1 MRRAIWLVYAALPGM
16 ALFAPPAH
24 ADGASNHVRDVRVHA
39 ASGAQGS
46 AEVEIVGSGA
56 PAYNLRLADGGRR
69 LLVDLS
75 DSDVVG
81 AAAAITTPIGVV
93 GGVLTQSYDT
103 TAGHMA
109 RLTINLLGASSYR
122 VVPDGSTLKVVLTPS
137 GPPTPSPAGG
147 PSPAAASASAG
158 ASAPRPP
165 LGAVRDV
172 RFERAP
178 ANASG
183 CAPYGCDRIVVDLGA
198 IPAYSLAPTPEGHL
212 RLELRA
218 TDLPSALARTL
229 DVTAYAGSL
238 RSVTASHDDASGSTL
253 LELDRTTIE
262 SGVISVEGGSLVWS
276 FPVPKP
282 TKQPSPIGQVHL
294 DGRIDGTSPAM
305 PERGRNLDGTSPAMP
320 ERGRNLDG
328 TSPAMPE
335 RGRNLKD
342 TGVVRHTVTVAR
354 EPELK
359 GVQRIETS
367 ILDEDPQVETASAGA
382 AGFATT
388 AGASVLAQA
397 RYAGRRIDIDLK
409 DADIHNVLR
418 LLADTGHVNI
428 VTADD
433 VGGTITIRMRN
444 VPWDQVLDVVL
455 QAKGL
460 GMVRQGNLIRVAP
473 LAQLQ
478 KERELKLAQQKQEF
492 ELTPLET
499 RVIPVSYAQADE
511 LQQRARELLSPR
523 GSIAVDERTNV
534 LIARDIAAN
543 LNYIEE
549 LVRSLDTQTAQVLI
563 EARIVE
569 ATSNYQRDVGI
580 QWGGDLTMGPATG
593 NATGVAF
600 PSSLGVTGGNYDNN
614 TPTAGLSP
622 FTRNIATPN
631 FAVNLPAAVGT
642 GAGGALG
649 VTLGSID
656 NTVNIGL
663 RLSALETT
671 GLVRIV
677 SAPRV
682 MVLDNR
688 EARINQGTLI
698 PFSQVSAL
706 GVQTTFQEA
715 KLQLLVKPHV
725 TADGSVSMHV
735 KLNRDEP
742 NFNQTSPRGDPT
754 ILKREAE
761 TDLLVMDGHTAVIGG
776 IYTRN
781 TGRNL
786 DQVPFFGDIP
796 ILGIIFQRRRASD
809 ARNELVIFIT
819 PHIVNR
825 SEALGR

>member
-1 MRRAIWLVYAALPGM
+1 
-16 ALFAPPAH
+16 
-24 ADGASNHVRDVRVHA
+24 
-39 ASGAQGS
+39 
-46 AEVEIVGSGA
+46 
-56 PAYNLRLADGGRR
+56 
-69 LLVDLS
+69 
-75 DSDVVG
+75 
-81 AAAAITTPIGVV
+81 
-93 GGVLTQSYDT
+93 
-103 TAGHMA
+103 MA
-109 RLTINLLGASSYR
+109 RLTINLQRAASYR
-122 VVPDGSTLKVVLTPS
+122 MVPDGGTLKVVLTPS
-137 GPPTPSPAGG
+137 GSAAPAGT
-147 PSPAAASASAG
+147 
-158 ASAPRPP
+158 SAPSAPAP
-165 LGAVRDV
+165 TSIVRDV

-178 ANASG
+178 ATVAG
-183 CAPYGCDRIVVDLGA
+183 CAPYGCDRVVVDVSA
-198 IPAYSLAPTPEGHL
+198 IPAYSLSPTPEGRL
-212 RLELRA
+212 RLELRTTA
-218 TDLPSALARTL
+218 LPPTLARTI
-229 DVTAYAGSL
+229 DVTAYAGVL
-238 RSVTASHDDASGSTL
+238 RSITASHDDTAGSTAL
-253 LELDRTTIE
+253 DLDRANGE
-262 SGVISVEGGSLVWS
+262 SGAVSVDGGSVVWS

-282 TKQPSPIGQVHL
+282 MTQPSPIAKVHL
-294 DGRIDGTSPAM
+294 DGRPA
-305 PERGRNLDGTSPAMP
+305 G
-320 ERGRNLDG
+320 
-328 TSPAMPE
+328 
-335 RGRNLKD
+335 KD
-342 TGVVRHTVTVAR
+342 TGPVRQIVTVAR
-354 EPELK
+354 EPEPK
-359 GVQRIETS
+359 GLQRIETS
-367 ILDEDPQVETASAGA
+367 IHDEDPQVETASAAA
-382 AGFATT
+382 AGFASTPD
-388 AGASVLAQA
+388 GNLLAQA
-397 RYAGRRIDIDLK
+397 RYTGRRIDIDLK

-433 VGGTITIRMRN
+433 VSGTITIRMRN

-473 LAQLQ
+473 MAQLQ
-478 KERELKLAQQKQEF
+478 KERELRLAQQKQEY

-499 RVIPVSYAQADE
+499 RLVPVSYAQADE

-534 LIARDIAAN
+534 LIARDIPSN
-543 LNYIEE
+543 LNYVEE
-549 LVRSLDTQTAQVLI
+549 LIRALDTQTAQVLI

-580 QWGGDLTMGPATG
+580 QWGGDYTAGPATG
-593 NATGVAF
+593 NPTGVAF
-600 PSSLGVTGGNYDNN
+600 PSSVGVTGGNYDNN

-649 VTLGSID
+649 VTFGSID
-656 NTVNIGL
+656 NTINIGL

-715 KLQLLVKPHV
+715 KLQLLVRPHV

-796 ILGIIFQRRRASD
+796 ILGILFQRRRASD

>member
-1 MRRAIWLVYAALPGM
+1 MRGAKSLVYAALLRRGVA
-16 ALFAPPAH
+16 ALAAS
-24 ADGASNHVRDVRVHA
+24 GAVSAVLLCESSASAEPSATNHVSDVRVHPADGVPGGA
-39 ASGAQGS
+39 AI
-46 AEVEIVGSGA
+46 EVIGSGTPVYSA
-56 PAYNLRLADGGRR
+56 RVADGGRH
-69 LLVDLS
+69 LLVDLT
-75 DSDVVG
+75 DTDMAG
-81 AAAAITTPIGVV
+81 APPAITTAV
-93 GGVLTQSYDT
+93 GPVLGVLTQSYET
-103 TAGHMA
+103 TGDRMT
-109 RLTINLLGASSYR
+109 RLTISLQEGAGYR
-122 VVPDGSTLKVVLTPS
+122 ITRDATTLRIDVSPTVAAVVRAKTLAPAPAVVPSNPS
-137 GPPTPSPAGG
+137 
-147 PSPAAASASAG
+147 
-158 ASAPRPP
+158 
-165 LGAVRDV
+165 VRDV

-178 ANASG
+178 PTVAG
-183 CAPYGCDRIVVDLGA
+183 CAPDGCDRVVIDLDGTA
-198 IPAYSLAPTPEGHL
+198 PYALTNTPAGQLQ
-212 RLELRA
+212 LELRA
-218 TDLPSALARTL
+218 TELPARLARTL
-229 DVTAYAGSL
+229 DVTAFRGAL
-238 RSVTASHDDASGSTL
+238 KAITAKHDDVSGATRIE
-253 LELDRTTIE
+253 LERTSDAPGT
-262 SGVISVEGGSLVWS
+262 VVVADGSLVWS
-276 FPVPKP
+276 FPTPRSNAP
-282 TKQPSPIGQVHL
+282 ASPVAPVHL
-294 DGRIDGTSPAM
+294 DGRAVGKDGGP
-305 PERGRNLDGTSPAMP
+305 
-320 ERGRNLDG
+320 
-328 TSPAMPE
+328 
-335 RGRNLKD
+335 
-342 TGVVRHTVTVAR
+342 VRRVVTVAR
-354 EPELK
+354 EERPKDLP
-359 GVQRIETS
+359 RIDSS
-367 ILDEDPQVETASAGA
+367 IHDGDSTVETAEGGA
-382 AGFATT
+382 AGFVSA
-388 AGASVLAQA
+388 ASNVLAQQ
-397 RYAGRRIDIDLK
+397 RYNGRRIDIDLK

-418 LLADTGHVNI
+418 LLADTGHVNV

-433 VGGTITIRMRN
+433 VSGTITIRMRN

-473 LAQLQ
+473 MAQLQ
-478 KERELKLAQQKQEF
+478 KERELKLAQQKQEY

-499 RVIPVSYAQADE
+499 RLIPISYAQADE
-511 LQQRARELLSPR
+511 LQARAKELLSPR

-534 LIARDIAAN
+534 LIARDVAGN

-549 LVRSLDTQTAQVLI
+549 LIRSLDTQTAQVLI

-569 ATSNYQRDVGI
+569 ATSKYLRDVGI
-580 QWGGDLTMGPATG
+580 QWGGDVTFGPATG
-593 NATGVAF
+593 NPTGVAF
-600 PSSLGVTGGNYDNN
+600 PSSVGVTGGAVDNN

-622 FTRNIATPN
+622 FQRNVSNPN

-649 VTLGSID
+649 MTFGSID
-656 NTVNIGL
+656 NTLNLGV
-663 RLSALETT
+663 RLSAAESS

-677 SAPRV
+677 SAPRI

-742 NFNQTSPRGDPT
+742 DFNQTSARGDPT

-796 ILGIIFQRRRASD
+796 ILGILFQRRRASD
-809 ARNELVIFIT
+809 SRNELVIFIT
-819 PHIVNR
+819 PRIVNR

>member
-1 MRRAIWLVYAALPGM
+1 MRGAKSLVYVALLKRGMAALGAVSAASSVVFM
-16 ALFAPPAH
+16 ESPAV
-24 ADGASNHVRDVRVHA
+24 ADGISNHVRDVTVKA
-39 ASGAQGS
+39 GDGASAPTEI
-46 AEVEIVGSGA
+46 AIVGTGA
-56 PAYNLRLADGGRR
+56 PSYSVRVADGGRK
-69 LLVDLS
+69 LLLDLA

-81 AAAAITTPIGVV
+81 APAAITTPAGIV
-93 GGVLTQSYDT
+93 GGILTQSYPSGVGQMT
-103 TAGHMA
+103 
-109 RLTINLLGASSYR
+109 RLTVTLLREASYR
-122 VVPDGSTLKVVLTPS
+122 VVPDGTTLRLVVTPAGKTS
-137 GPPTPSPAGG
+137 GPAPVIPNIAPPPEST
-147 PSPAAASASAG
+147 AA
-158 ASAPRPP
+158 
-165 LGAVRDV
+165 VHDI
-172 RFERAP
+172 RFERSTSNVA
-178 ANASG
+178 G
-183 CAPYGCDRIVVDLGA
+183 CAGAGGDPCDRVVVDLGS
-198 IPAYSLAPTPEGHL
+198 IPAYSLSPSSSGRL

-218 TDLPSALARTL
+218 TALPGGLAKTL
-229 DVTAYAGSL
+229 DVSGYRGNLRTITA
-238 RSVTASHDDASGSTL
+238 THDETSHATVIEIDASPDSP
-253 LELDRTTIE
+253 
-262 SGVISVEGGSLVWS
+262 GVLSVEGGSLVWS
-276 FPVPKP
+276 FSVPKS
-282 TKQPSPIGQVHL
+282 TSAPSVAKLHI
-294 DGRIDGTSPAM
+294 DGRAVGKDG
-305 PERGRNLDGTSPAMP
+305 
-320 ERGRNLDG
+320 
-328 TSPAMPE
+328 
-335 RGRNLKD
+335 
-342 TGVVRHTVTVAR
+342 GVVRQVVTVAR
-354 EPELK
+354 EAPPTDLP
-359 GVQRIETS
+359 RIETS
-367 ILDEDPQVETASAGA
+367 IHDEDPKPDDGPRVETSGGEA
-382 AGFATT
+382 AGFAS
-388 AGASVLAQA
+388 GDASVLAQQ
-397 RYAGRRIDIDLK
+397 RYNGRRIDIDLK

-418 LLADTGHVNI
+418 LLADTGHVNV

-433 VGGTITIRMRN
+433 VTGTITIRMKN

-473 LAQLQ
+473 MAELQ

-499 RVIPVSYAQADE
+499 RLIPISYAQAEE
-511 LQQRARELLSPR
+511 LQARAKELLSPR

-534 LIARDIAAN
+534 LVARDVAGN

-549 LVRSLDTQTAQVLI
+549 LIRSLDTQTAQVLI

-569 ATSNYQRDVGI
+569 ATSKYSRDVGI
-580 QWGGDLTMGPATG
+580 QWGGDVTFGPATG
-593 NATGVAF
+593 NPTGVAF
-600 PSSLGVTGGNYDNN
+600 PSSINAAGGNYDDN
-614 TPTAGLSP
+614 TPTAGISP
-622 FTRNIATPN
+622 FTRNVATPN

-649 VTLGSID
+649 LSFGSID
-656 NTVNIGL
+656 NILNLST
-663 RLSALETT
+663 RLSAAESS

-698 PFSQVSAL
+698 PFAQVSAL

-742 NFNQTSPRGDPT
+742 DFTQTSPRGDPT

-796 ILGIIFQRRRASD
+796 ILGVLFQRRRAAD
-809 ARNELVIFIT
+809 ARGELIIFIT

-825 SEALGR
+825 AEALGH

>member
-1 MRRAIWLVYAALPGM
+1 MRGAKSLVYAAVPGILLWGTI
-16 ALFAPPAH
+16 ARADPA
-24 ADGASNHVRDVRVHA
+24 GNHVREVRTRTVE
-39 ASGAQGS
+39 GAPGS
-46 AEVEIVGSGA
+46 AEVDVQATGA
-56 PAYNLRLADGGRR
+56 PSYDVRVADGGRR
-69 LLVDLS
+69 LLVDLGN
-75 DSDVVG
+75 SDVAG
-81 AAAAITTPIGVV
+81 APAAITTPVGVV
-93 GGVLTQSYDT
+93 GGVLTQSFEG
-103 TAGHMA
+103 TAGPMA
-109 RLTINLLGASSYR
+109 RLTIHLLRAVTYR
-122 VVPDGSTLKVVLTPS
+122 IVPDGTTLRIVLTPTNAE
-137 GPPTPSPAGG
+137 PFPTPEPT
-147 PSPAAASASAG
+147 ASGSSATT
-158 ASAPRPP
+158 AV
-165 LGAVRDV
+165 VRDV
-172 RFERAP
+172 RFERAS
-178 ANASG
+178 ASVAG
-183 CAPYGCDRIVVDLGA
+183 CEPYGCDRIVVELGS
-198 IPAYSLAPTPEGHL
+198 IPAYTLSSTRDGRL
-212 RLELRA
+212 RLELRGTA
-218 TDLPSALARTL
+218 LPAALTRTI
-229 DVTAYAGSL
+229 DVSAYAGVL
-238 RSVTASHDDASGSTL
+238 RSVTASHDDTNGCSTF
-253 LELDRTTIE
+253 EIDRKTTDP
-262 SGVISVEGGSLVWS
+262 GVVSVEGGSLIWS
-276 FPVPKP
+276 FVVPKANS
-282 TKQPSPIGQVHL
+282 QPSPIVKIHI
-294 DGRIDGTSPAM
+294 DGRAVGKDGGS
-305 PERGRNLDGTSPAMP
+305 
-320 ERGRNLDG
+320 
-328 TSPAMPE
+328 
-335 RGRNLKD
+335 
-342 TGVVRHTVTVAR
+342 VRQTVTVAR
-354 EPELK
+354 EPEPR
-359 GVQRIETS
+359 GMQRIETS
-367 ILDEDPQVETASAGA
+367 IHDEDPQVETMGGGV
-382 AGFATT
+382 AGFAST
-388 AGASVLAQA
+388 ASGDLIAQT
-397 RYAGRRIDIDLK
+397 RYTGRRIDIDLK
-409 DADIHNVLR
+409 DADVHNVLR

-433 VGGTITIRMRN
+433 VTGTITIRMRN

-460 GMVRQGNLIRVAP
+460 GMVRQGNLVRVAP

-478 KERELKLAQQKQEF
+478 KERELKLAQQKQEY

-499 RVIPVSYAQADE
+499 RLIAISYAQADE
-511 LQQRARELLSPR
+511 LQLRAKELLSPR

-549 LVRSLDTQTAQVLI
+549 LIRSLDTQTAQVLI

-614 TPTAGLSP
+614 TPTGGLSP
-622 FTRNIATPN
+622 FQRNIANPN

-649 VTLGSID
+649 ITLGSID
-656 NTVNIGL
+656 NTINVGL

-786 DQVPFFGDIP
+786 DQLPFFGDIP
-796 ILGIIFQRRRASD
+796 ILGILFQRRRASD

>member
-1 MRRAIWLVYAALPGM
+1 MRGAKSLVYTAMLAVALCAPAAW
-16 ALFAPPAH
+16 
-24 ADGASNHVRDVRVHA
+24 ADGASNHVRDVRVHPA
-39 ASGAQGS
+39 TGAQGS
-46 AEVEIVGSGA
+46 VEVEIVASGA
-56 PAYNLRLADGGRR
+56 PAYNMRIADGGQR
-69 LLVDLS
+69 LLVDLA
-75 DSDVVG
+75 DSDIVG
-81 AAAAITTPIGVV
+81 APAAITTPIGIV

-103 TAGHMA
+103 SAGHMA
-109 RLTINLLGASSYR
+109 RLTINLLRAAGYR
-122 VVPDGSTLKVVLTPS
+122 MVPEGGTLKVVLTPN
-137 GPPTPSPAGG
+137 GPPLSAGAPA
-147 PSPAAASASAG
+147 PAAAAAPAAS
-158 ASAPRPP
+158 PP
-165 LGAVRDV
+165 TTGVRDV

-178 ANASG
+178 ASASG
-183 CAPYGCDRIVVDLGA
+183 CAPYGCDRIVVDLGS
-198 IPAYSLAPTPEGHL
+198 IPPYSLSTTPEHHL

-218 TDLPSALARTL
+218 TTLPTALARTL
-229 DVTAYAGSL
+229 DVTAYAGIL
-238 RSVTASHDDASGSTL
+238 RSITASHDDDTGSTAL
-253 LELDRTTIE
+253 DLDRSNDE
-262 SGVISVEGGSLVWS
+262 SGVVSVEGGSVVWS
-276 FPVPKP
+276 FPVTKP
-282 TKQPSPIGQVHL
+282 TTQPSPIGKIHL
-294 DGRIDGTSPAM
+294 DGRVTGKDGGS
-305 PERGRNLDGTSPAMP
+305 
-320 ERGRNLDG
+320 
-328 TSPAMPE
+328 
-335 RGRNLKD
+335 
-342 TGVVRHTVTVAR
+342 VRQTVTVAR
-354 EPELK
+354 EPEPK
-359 GVQRIETS
+359 GLQRIETS
-367 ILDEDPQVETASAGA
+367 IHDEDPKVETAAGAA
-382 AGFATT
+382 AGFASS
-388 AGASVLAQA
+388 AGANVLAQA
-397 RYAGRRIDIDLK
+397 RYNGRRIDIDLK

-433 VGGTITIRMRN
+433 VSGTITIRMRN

-460 GMVRQGNLIRVAP
+460 GMVRSGNLIRVAP
-473 LAQLQ
+473 MAQLQ
-478 KERELKLAQQKQEF
+478 KERELRLAQQKQEY

-499 RVIPVSYAQADE
+499 RLIAISYAQAEE

-523 GSIAVDERTNV
+523 GSIAVDQRTNV
-534 LIARDIAAN
+534 LIARDIASN

-698 PFSQVSAL
+698 PYSQVSAL

-742 NFNQTSPRGDPT
+742 NFNQTAPNGAPT

-786 DQVPFFGDIP
+786 NTIPFFGDIP
-796 ILGIIFQRRRASD
+796 ILGILFQRRTASD